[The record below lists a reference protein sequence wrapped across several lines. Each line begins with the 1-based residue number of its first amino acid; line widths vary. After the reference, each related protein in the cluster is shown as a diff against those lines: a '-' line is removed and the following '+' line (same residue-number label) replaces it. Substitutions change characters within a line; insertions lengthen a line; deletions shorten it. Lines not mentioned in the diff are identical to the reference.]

1 MAYDILFSFV
11 GNRDPYVE
19 NSDNEYG
26 PVLAHLQAASY
37 ARVYLVCT
45 GPDYIERART
55 VETIAKQEMD
65 SGKFN
70 FVNLDLESPIDY
82 EEIYIKLKTALDTVA
97 AQITEE
103 DVRKTVL
110 LDPGTPQMQ
119 TAWFLLAK
127 SGAFPARLVQG
138 VQARFTGGT
147 YKVREV
153 DLESDVLPDIVLQ
166 TPKPARIQH
175 QPAKPAI
182 EEEPE
187 NRWITGTEIQVIGSS
202 ETFVRALELAERY
215 AQYDINILLFGETG
229 SGKGIISKYIHHMSS
244 RREKPM
250 VEVNCS
256 AISPTLVESE
266 LFGHKKGAFTGADYD
281 RMGVFRAA
289 DKGIIFF
296 DEIGDLPQEVQPK
309 LLKAIEEKTLSP
321 IGADEV
327 LTVDVRVI
335 AATNKDLDELI
346 REGKFR
352 QDLYERLNETNLR
365 VPPLRERENDILELS
380 EAFLKDWNRRY
391 HENKK
396 LASEAWEYLL
406 RYPWPGNIREL
417 QNALKNM
424 CAVSRGNTLTKD
436 MLPPKVLAHFNEES
450 PLVPVNPG
458 IPDDGVDLNAVL
470 FEIEKQYYEE
480 ALKKSGGNREQ
491 AARLLGLNGPAF
503 RKACRERFGLSE
515 SGGV

>member
-37 ARVYLVCT
+37 SRVYLICT
-45 GPDYIERART
+45 GPAYVERART
-55 VETIAKQEMD
+55 VESIAKHETD
-65 SGKFN
+65 TGTFN
-70 FVNLDLESPIDY
+70 FINLDLESPIDY
-82 EEIYIKLKTALDTVA
+82 EEIYVKLKAALETVA
-97 AQITEE
+97 DQLPKENA
-103 DVRKTVL
+103 RKTIL

-119 TAWFLLAK
+119 TTWFLLAK

-138 VQARFTGGT
+138 VPPRYAGGT

-153 DLESDVLPDIVLQ
+153 GLESDVLPNIVLHPQ
-166 TPKPARIQH
+166 KP
-175 QPAKPAI
+175 PV

-187 NRWITGTEIQVIGSS
+187 NRWITGTEMKIIGSS
-202 ETFVRALELAERY
+202 ESFVSTLELAERY
-215 AQYDINILLFGETG
+215 AGYDINILLFGETG
-229 SGKGIISKYIHHMSS
+229 SGKGIVAKYIHQMSS

-266 LFGHKKGAFTGADYD
+266 LFGHKKGAFTGADSD

-289 DKGIIFF
+289 HRGSIFF
-296 DEIGDLPQEVQPK
+296 DEIGDLPPEVQPK

-321 IGADEV
+321 VGMDETI
-327 LTVDVRVI
+327 TVDVRVI
-335 AATNKDLDELI
+335 AATNKDLEELI

-352 QDLYERLNETNLR
+352 RDLYERLNETNLR

-380 EAFLKDWNRRY
+380 EVFLEDWNRKY
-391 HENKK
+391 KENKK
-396 LASEAWEYLL
+396 ISGETWNYLL
-406 RYPWPGNIREL
+406 KYPWEGNVREL

-424 CAVSRGNTLTKD
+424 CAQSRGDTLTKD
-436 MLPPKVLAHFNEES
+436 LLPPRVLAHFNEES
-450 PLVPVNPG
+450 PLAPINYG
-458 IPDDGVDLNAVL
+458 IPDDGIELNAVL

-480 ALKKSGGNREQ
+480 ALKKSAGNREQ

-503 RKACRERFGLSE
+503 RKACRERFGLGESE
-515 SGGV
+515 NFSEHN

>member
-26 PVLAHLQAASY
+26 PVLAHLRAASY
-37 ARVYLVCT
+37 ARVYLICT

-55 VETIAKQEMD
+55 VASIAKEEMD

-82 EEIYIKLKTALDTVA
+82 EEIYVKLKSALERVAGQIPEETA
-97 AQITEE
+97 
-103 DVRKTVL
+103 RKTIL

-119 TAWFLLAK
+119 TTWFLLAK
-127 SGAFPARLVQG
+127 SGDFPARLVQG
-138 VQARFTGGT
+138 VPPRYAGGT

-153 DLESDVLPDIVLQ
+153 DLESEALPNIVLR
-166 TPKPARIQH
+166 PREEPHKRY
-175 QPAKPAI
+175 QPPKPAI

-187 NRWITGTEIQVIGSS
+187 DRWVTETGIKVIGSS
-202 ETFVRALELAERY
+202 ETFVHTLELAERY

-244 RREKPM
+244 RNEKPM

-266 LFGHKKGAFTGADYD
+266 LFGHKRGAFTGADYD

-296 DEIGDLPQEVQPK
+296 DEIGDLPPEVQPK
-309 LLKAIEEKTLSP
+309 LLKAIEEKTLTP
-321 IGADEV
+321 IGADDV
-327 LTVDVRVI
+327 IKVDVRII
-335 AATNKDLDELI
+335 AATNKDLEELI

-352 QDLYERLNETNLR
+352 RDLYERLNETNLR
-365 VPPLRERENDILELS
+365 VPPLRERENDIMELS
-380 EAFLKDWNRRY
+380 EAFLESWNRAY
-391 HENKK
+391 KENKK
-396 LASEAWEYLL
+396 LASDAWEYLL

-417 QNALKNM
+417 QNTFKNM
-424 CAVSRGNTLTKD
+424 CAKSRGDTLTKD
-436 MLPPKVLAHFNEES
+436 LLPPRVLAHFNEES
-450 PLVPVNPG
+450 PLVPLTPG
-458 IPDDGVDLNAVL
+458 IPDEGVDLNAVL

-480 ALKKSGGNREQ
+480 ALTKSGGNREK

-515 SGGV
+515 SGGG